1 MKKILSIILGII
13 QLFVAIGAIPAGL
26 SMICTPDGSGLG
38 MSVELLQK
46 APFHDFLIPG
56 LFLFIFNGIFNLASA
71 LLAFFRSRYT
81 GMLGLCLGL
90 ILIVWICIQTYLIGL
105 ISFMQPMF
113 FFIGLLEVVLA
124 ILLIKQNK
132 KS

>member
-90 ILIVWICIQTYLIGL
+90 ILIAWICIQTYLIGL

-124 ILLIKQNK
+124 ILLIMQNK